1 MAEQTAGAK
10 REAYEKAV
18 EARNHLIDN
27 PDKTITVDAYRAK
40 LKAAFRKVDTTHAAW
55 AKAMDLEPK
64 QTRSKGDGG
73 LYKQADGLWACTVE
87 LPPDQ
92 EGRRRRKTMRG
103 KDRGTV
109 QRKLTALKLQLAD
122 SGDMPTASMT
132 AEKWFTHWIDDI
144 EPRTDTRPSTIRGYR
159 SVINGFIIPAVG
171 KKKLE
176 QLSAQDVRAV
186 HDLVMATPK
195 PHPLRGR
202 APEDWPAKYCT
213 IPDADGKH
221 EHVGNHEV
229 PMLSSTYALLAHNA
243 MSASLKAA
251 YREGLVRSNVCDK
264 VDRPRPR
271 VTAQAA
277 LELEEAIQVLAYCAT
292 IPDGPL
298 WASYLL
304 TGARRGELLGLE
316 CERVDGDLDLSWQ
329 LQRVTNLSDAAA
341 DYEKRHLVKSLY
353 LTRPKS
359 NAGWRVLPL
368 VEPLRSILKL
378 AVNGRKTGLVF
389 TDRGAPWD
397 PDAATDRWKEV
408 LAGAGIE
415 RTDVVL
421 HGSRHTAVDLLY
433 AAGVDEDLVQDI
445 VGHSTVAMTRK
456 YRTKSKLQRAR
467 LEAALKQM
475 SELVGGSSSS

>member
-10 REAYEKAV
+10 REAYEKACEV
-18 EARNHLIDN
+18 RNQLVDH
-27 PDKTITVDAYRAK
+27 PDMSLSVDAYRAK
-40 LKAAFRKVDTTHAAW
+40 IKAAFRKVDAAHAAW
-55 AKAMDLEPK
+55 LKALDLAPK
-64 QTRSKGDGG
+64 PTRDKGEGG
-73 LYKQADGLWACTVE
+73 LYQQGDGLWACVVE

-92 EGRRRRKTMRG
+92 ENNRRRKVIRG
-103 KDRGTV
+103 KDKGTV
-109 QRKLTALKLQLAD
+109 QRKLTALKLQLAE
-122 SGDMPTASMT
+122 SGDMPTSSMT
-132 AEKWFTHWIDDI
+132 VEKWFTHWIDDI
-144 EPRTDTRPSTIRGYR
+144 EPRNETRPTTIRGYR
-159 SVINGFIIPAVG
+159 SVIKGFIIPAVG

-176 QLSAQDVRAV
+176 HLAPQDVRAV
-186 HDLVMATPK
+186 HDLIMATPK
-195 PHPLRGR
+195 PRPLRGKP
-202 APEDWPAKYCT
+202 PEEWPKGT
-213 IPDADGKH
+213 
-221 EHVGNHEV
+221 V
-229 PMLSSTYALLAHNA
+229 MLSSTYALLAHNV
-243 MSASLKAA
+243 MSSALKAA
-251 YREGLVRSNVCDK
+251 YREGLVRANVCDK
-264 VDRPRPR
+264 VDRPRVT

-368 VEPLRSILKL
+368 VDPLKSILQL
-378 AVNGRKTGLVF
+378 AIGGRKTGLVF
-389 TDRGAPWD
+389 TNKGAPWD

-408 LAGAGIE
+408 LAGAGID
-415 RTDVVL
+415 RKDVVL

-445 VGHSTVAMTRK
+445 VGHSTIAMTRK

-467 LEAALKQM
+467 LESALKQM
-475 SELVGGSSSS
+475 AELVGGSSSS

>member
-1 MAEQTAGAK
+1 MARG
-10 REAYEKAV
+10 
-18 EARNHLIDN
+18 
-27 PDKTITVDAYRAK
+27 
-40 LKAAFRKVDTTHAAW
+40 
-55 AKAMDLEPK
+55 
-64 QTRSKGDGG
+64 KGDGA
-73 LYKQADGLWACTVE
+73 LYKQADGLWACAVE

-92 EGRRRRKTMRG
+92 TGKRRRKVVRG
-103 KDRGTV
+103 KDKRTV
-109 QRKLTALKLQLAD
+109 QNKLRDLKLELAEA
-122 SGDMPTASMT
+122 GDMPTASMT

-144 EPRTDTRPSTIRGYR
+144 EPRTNTRPSTIRGYR
-159 SVINGFIIPAVG
+159 SVINGFIIPAIG
-171 KKKLE
+171 KKKLG
-176 QLSAQDVRAV
+176 QLAPQDVRGV
-186 HDLVMATPK
+186 HDLIMSTPK
-195 PHPLRGR
+195 PRGLRGKP
-202 APEDWPAKYCT
+202 PEEWPEGT
-213 IPDADGKH
+213 
-221 EHVGNHEV
+221 E
-229 PMLSSTYALLAHNA
+229 MLSSTYALNAHNA
-243 MSASLKAA
+243 MSAALKAA

-264 VDRPRPR
+264 VDRPRAR
-271 VTAQAA
+271 VTDQAA

-292 IPDGPL
+292 IKDGPL

-329 LQRVTNLSDAAA
+329 LQRITNLKDAAP

-368 VEPLRSILKL
+368 VDPLKSILKL
-378 AVNGRKTGLVF
+378 AVGGRASGLVF
-389 TDRGAPWD
+389 TNGGAPWD
-397 PDAATDRWKEV
+397 PDDATDRWKEV
-408 LAGAGIE
+408 LAGAGIK

-456 YRTKSKLQRAR
+456 YRTKSKLQRSR

-475 SELVGGSSSS
+475 SELVAGSSAD